1 MQKEP
6 FIISLSNDSLPNLA
20 SDGEDNYGVEFSK
33 TKLWRSEKDDLLPEL
48 KDIGRKLDV
57 IIKLLKQK

>member
-20 SDGEDNYGVEFSK
+20 TDGEDSFGVEFSK
-33 TKLWRSEKDDLLPEL
+33 TKLWQGDKEDLLPDL
-48 KDIGRKLDV
+48 KDISRKLDV